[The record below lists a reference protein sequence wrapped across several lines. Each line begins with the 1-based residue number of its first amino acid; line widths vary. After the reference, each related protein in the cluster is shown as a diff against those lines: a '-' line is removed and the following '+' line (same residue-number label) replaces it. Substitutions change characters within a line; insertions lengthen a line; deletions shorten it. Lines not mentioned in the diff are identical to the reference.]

1 MNLHFSYLSQSTLRT
16 LLCALPLSLFMQG
29 AQAGLC
35 DVPFMH
41 DGGAVQLQGSG
52 LLAMGADLQFSEV
65 KHLGG
70 DQCSARVQGVAQIAL
85 AGLPASR
92 FRIDYWMQVRDGR
105 ARFER
110 DNGRGGREPV
120 QGSFDL
126 RLLGLFAY
134 EGVGYREG
142 QTFSAQNFAI
152 QLDRKSQ
159 QMEPLRIHTG
169 EKVVGARQQI
179 QTALGVQSCWPIRYK
194 RDISPTQASF
204 NGIRLPVPGMSSDV
218 TDWFCPDSNM
228 VLKQESVQQGVSSTL
243 EVTRIE

>member
-1 MNLHFSYLSQSTLRT
+1 MKMRNTVLVGVNVRA
-16 LLCALPLSLFMQG
+16 LCCSVPFLFLTQV

-41 DGGAVQLQGSG
+41 EGGAVQLQGSG
-52 LLAMGADLQFSEV
+52 LLALGADLRFSEV
-65 KHLGG
+65 QQQGG
-70 DQCSARVQGVAQIAL
+70 DQCSARVQGHAQIAL
-85 AGLPASR
+85 AGLPASKP
-92 FRIDYWMQVRDGR
+92 RIDYWMQVRDGR

-134 EGVGYREG
+134 EGMAHQEG
-142 QTFSAQNFAI
+142 QKFAAQHFEI
-152 QLDRKSQ
+152 QVDRKAQ
-159 QMEPLRIHTG
+159 QTDPLRIHTG
-169 EKVVGARQQI
+169 EKQVGAAQQV
-179 QTALGVQSCWPIRYK
+179 QTALGAQTCWPIRYT

-218 TDWFCPDSNM
+218 TDWFCPDANM
-228 VLKQESVQQGVSSTL
+228 VLKQDSLQQGVRSTI